1 MTKGVNVEL
10 ISLVIPVFFE
20 EENIKA
26 CYSRVKTALQSL
38 PFQKQEIIFVD
49 DGSKDRTLP
58 LLKEIVNI
66 DSSVKIISF
75 SRNFGHQTAVTA
87 GLKRCRG
94 DVVVI
99 LDADLQDPPEFIS
112 TMLTKWREGY
122 KVVYAVRTKRKENI
136 AKRLAYAGFYRILQ
150 RLSDIP
156 IPLDTGDFCLMDKV
170 VVQHLNSMPERNR
183 FVRGLRSWVGFRQ
196 VGIPYERDRRRAG
209 EVKYTLPKLIKLA
222 IDGLFSFSQF
232 PLRLTTLFGLIVSSL
247 SFVGGLIA
255 VVLKYTD
262 IYTPRGWT
270 STLVIVFFLG
280 GIQLIAIG
288 IIGEYVGRIYDEV
301 KQRPQYVVEEEIN
314 F

>member
-1 MTKGVNVEL
+1 MEL